1 MRDLVFIGVVGLL
14 LLIALA
20 RPVVGIMVWSWI
32 SFMNPHR
39 LVWGPAFSLPWA
51 TMAFAATVVGC
62 VMAREPRSFRPT
74 AITLLVGVLAI
85 AVTLTSFA
93 AIGPADAVWDKWE
106 RTIKMLI
113 GLLLTAALLTERW
126 RIHALIW
133 IIVLSLGYFGVRG
146 GLFTILTGGGFKVLG
161 PSDSMIAD
169 RNHVAVALLF
179 GIPLMNWLRMHS
191 AHAVVRMGLAAAMV
205 LTLFAAIG
213 TQSRGALV
221 AMVAVA
227 CMLWLRTR
235 GRILSG
241 LAIAVAL
248 VAVLAFMPHSWTERM
263 TTIGEYQE
271 DASAMGRIRIWEA
284 ALRIAAA
291 RPLTGGGFR
300 SFYDQG
306 VVNAYAPGIQARAA
320 HSIYFEVIGE
330 HGFAV
335 FALWLTM
342 ILVGYLY
349 TRSIIRMARG
359 RLDLLWASDLAR
371 MSQVSM
377 VAYLVGGAFLS
388 LSYWDVFWT
397 LMIVLGATHAMV
409 RAELRLAAPAL
420 LRSAVPH
427 TALRRQE
434 ARPA

>member
-20 RPVVGIMVWSWI
+20 RPVVGIIVWSWI

-306 VVNAYAPGIQARAA
+306 VVDAYAPGITARAA

-420 LRSAVPH
+420 LRSAAPR